1 MATTTCKDISIP
13 KFWDMLESAFAIPND
28 YFYTVSFIR
37 GLWSNGVL
45 KNPQIIFAITY
56 KFWFGEVSGYNDI
69 QVPYKNSIM
78 NIGYLRPNK
87 S

>member
-1 MATTTCKDISIP
+1 
-13 KFWDMLESAFAIPND
+13 MLESAFAIPSD
-28 YFYTVSFIR
+28 SFYTVSFIS

-45 KNPQIIFAITY
+45 KNPQIILAIKY
-56 KFWFGEVSGYNDI
+56 KFWLGEVYGYKEI
-69 QVPYKNSIM
+69 QAPYTKSMI